1 MASRYRVVSIGVSL
15 RLVMVAFL
23 LAGLCLQAA
32 RADWPQWRGPRRD
45 GTSPAKGLF
54 TDWKRHP
61 PKVLWRASVGTGF
74 SSIAVSGGLAFTMG
88 NRAATDTV
96 YAFDAETGRVRWKHS
111 YRCDLAP
118 LRHEGGP
125 FATPTVDGG
134 RVYTLSKLGHLF
146 CFEAA
151 AGRVVWQVD
160 LVKATGTQRSN
171 YGFAGSP
178 LVSGKLLILN
188 AGPAGAA
195 LDKATGRVVWKSTGD
210 IKPGHASP
218 LPIAIG
224 GRSGVLIMAKT
235 QMVIVETAGRRV
247 LLKRPITGEGM
258 RIYKIA
264 DPLLVGK
271 KVFITATYG
280 YVSTLLGVADG
291 KVSEVWRNKN
301 LTSKFLSPVLVDG
314 HIVGGHLE
322 RTFRCLD
329 PATGEVKWE
338 QRFAGSVI
346 VAGGACLIL
355 KTTGELVLADVTG
368 KAYKEL
374 GRTQA
379 LKGKCWTAPAL
390 SGGRVY
396 CRNARGDLVCLD
408 ISGK

>member
-224 GRSGVLIMAKT
+224 RRSGVLIMAKT
-235 QMVIVETAGRRV
+235 QMVIVEPAGGRV
-247 LLKRPITGEGM
+247 LLKRPITGEG
-258 RIYKIA
+258 RLIYKIA
-264 DPLLVGK
+264 DPLLIGEK
-271 KVFITATYG
+271 IFITATYG